1 MGWGGDGRR
10 MQEMCATVDRLV
22 GAIRI
27 LSEPARIV
35 RLIPQT
41 LAPLIVERFAMCEAP
56 GFVSA

>member
-1 MGWGGDGRR
+1 